1 MVIENKNL
9 LFFLYMSALLHLLLF
24 IGIAFFSKLDISS
37 ESNILGIKK
46 SIKIS
51 QIQSSVKIDVVAMP
65 KETLL
70 ELKAIEK
77 NLKKGEALF
86 KEEPLEM
93 KKNEK
98 VQDTIN
104 KDDLVFDKEKK
115 SNNLMSLLKDMSKKD
130 IDVKKGKKAIEPKV
144 KTKEA
149 GDVVGKNYDGELRNL
164 VLRGNQLSQGTGLTG
179 GGDSSGDMTALN
191 LYASGLP
198 DHIRP
203 YWKLPTYLKDKEYQ
217 CRIRI
222 YLRPSGSLIKAH
234 IFESSGNEEYDQK
247 ALGAVKKAEPFPNV
261 PNDIQS
267 RVSQGDIILGFP
279 L

>member
-9 LFFLYMSALLHLLLF
+9 LSFLYLSAILHFLLF
-24 IGIAFFSKLDISS
+24 IGIALFSRLDFSGD
-37 ESNILGIKK
+37 SNILGIKQ

-51 QIQSSVKIDVVAMP
+51 QIQSSVRIDVVAMP
-65 KETLL
+65 KETLM

-86 KEEPLEM
+86 KEEPQEI
-93 KKNEK
+93 KK
-98 VQDTIN
+98 VQNVQDVIN

-115 SNNLMSLLKDMSKKD
+115 NNNLMSLLKDMSKKD
-130 IDVKKGKKAIEPKV
+130 IEVKKGKKEIEAKENPKD
-144 KTKEA
+144 T
-149 GDVVGKNYDGELRNL
+149 GGVVGHKFDGELRNL

-179 GGDSSGDMTALN
+179 GGDNSGDLTTLN

-203 YWKLPTYLKDKEYQ
+203 YWKLPTYLKDKEYK

-234 IFESSGNEEYDQK
+234 VFESSGNDEYDQK
-247 ALGAVKKAEPFPNV
+247 ALSAVKKAEPFSNV
-261 PNDIQS
+261 PKDIQS
-267 RVSQGDIILGFP
+267 RASQGDIILGFP

>member
-1 MVIENKNL
+1 M
-9 LFFLYMSALLHLLLF
+9 
-24 IGIAFFSKLDISS
+24 GD
-37 ESNILGIKK
+37 SNILGIKK
-46 SIKIS
+46 PIQIS
-51 QIQSSVKIDVVAMP
+51 QIQSSVRIDVVAMP
-65 KETLL
+65 QQTLL

-86 KEEPLEM
+86 KEEPTEI
-93 KKNEK
+93 KKIEK
-98 VQDTIN
+98 TQDIIN

-115 SNNLMSLLKDMSKKD
+115 SDNLMSLLKDMSKKD
-130 IDVKKGKKAIEPKV
+130 IDVKKRQKEMDVKAKA
-144 KTKEA
+144 KEA
-149 GDVVGKNYDGELRNL
+149 GAVVGHNLDGELKKL

-179 GGDSSGDMTALN
+179 GGDVSGDMTALN

-203 YWKLPTYLKDKEYQ
+203 YWKLPTYLKDKDYM

-234 IFESSGNEEYDQK
+234 IYEASGNEEFDQK
-247 ALGAVKKAEPFPNV
+247 ALSAVKKAEPFLAV

>member
-9 LFFLYMSALLHLLLF
+9 LSFLYLSAILHLLLF
-24 IGIAFFSKLDISS
+24 IGMVLFSRLDFSS
-37 ESNILGIKK
+37 GSNILGIKQP
-46 SIKIS
+46 IKIS
-51 QIQSSVKIDVVAMP
+51 QIQSSVRIDVVAMP
-65 KETLL
+65 KETLM

-86 KEEPLEM
+86 KQEPVEV
-93 KKNEK
+93 KKAEK
-98 VQDTIN
+98 VQDVIN

-115 SNNLMSLLKDMSKKD
+115 DNNLMSLLKDMSKKD
-130 IDVKKGKKAIEPKV
+130 IEVKKGKKEIESKE
-144 KTKEA
+144 KIKEA
-149 GDVVGKNYDGELRNL
+149 GGVGHNFDGELRNL

-179 GGDSSGDMTALN
+179 GGDNSGDLTTLN

-203 YWKLPTYLKDKEYQ
+203 YWKLPTYLKDRDYK

-234 IFESSGNEEYDQK
+234 VFESSGNDEYDQK
-247 ALGAVKKAEPFPNV
+247 ALSAVKKAEPFANV
-261 PNDIQS
+261 PKDIQS